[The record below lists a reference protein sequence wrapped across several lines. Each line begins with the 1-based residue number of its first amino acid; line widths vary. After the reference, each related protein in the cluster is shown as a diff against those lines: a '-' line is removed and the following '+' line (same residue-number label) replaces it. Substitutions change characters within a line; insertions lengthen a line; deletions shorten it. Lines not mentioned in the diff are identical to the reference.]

1 MMAGFAGFF
10 AAVSGSPNPSDS
22 RMSKRS
28 VFLRSMLI
36 LLAAALLI
44 AGLAIG
50 DTEEILFKGSI
61 L

>member
-1 MMAGFAGFF
+1 MAGLAGFF
-10 AAVSGSPNPSDS
+10 AVVSGSPNPGGS
-22 RMSKRS
+22 RVGNRS
-28 VFLRSMLI
+28 AFLKSVLI